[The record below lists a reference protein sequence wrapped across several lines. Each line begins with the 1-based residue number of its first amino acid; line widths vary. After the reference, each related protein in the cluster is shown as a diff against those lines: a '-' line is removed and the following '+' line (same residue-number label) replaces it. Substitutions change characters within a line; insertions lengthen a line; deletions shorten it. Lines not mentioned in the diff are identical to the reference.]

1 MEVANSAKDFAGST
15 QAADLAILG
24 FVQGGEEISNTIAQL
39 LLFGKRLQT
48 QETTLA
54 ELNDQLGT
62 TFTSLDDLATNIVNT
77 QSAQIKAIGEGIMID
92 DDLSPEDKIRAFQKA
107 VTEATG
113 IADEQTLNLIAARAG
128 FEDLVSTFQADT
140 FDVLMNNFEGLS
152 EVVAELTT
160 NLNNLLNPIRMRDP
174 DNLIQK
180 DPNSG
185 VEYIPMGQDGL
196 AFGTGDVA
204 VTGEAGPELV
214 RFGSTGEVIN
224 NSTSSQIM
232 GAASGIMDAMASPT
246 TTPEA
251 TVATNDRI
259 VEPAATVNNNT
270 SDDLLKKINDTL
282 DQSNM
287 IQSNILKETKR
298 SKGFQY

>member
-1 MEVANSAKDFAGST
+1 
-15 QAADLAILG
+15 
-24 FVQGGEEISNTIAQL
+24 
-39 LLFGKRLQT
+39 
-48 QETTLA
+48 
-54 ELNDQLGT
+54 
-62 TFTSLDDLATNIVNT
+62 
-77 QSAQIKAIGEGIMID
+77 
-92 DDLSPEDKIRAFQKA
+92 
-107 VTEATG
+107 
-113 IADEQTLNLIAARAG
+113 
-128 FEDLVSTFQADT
+128 
-140 FDVLMNNFEGLS
+140 VLMNNFEGLS

-160 NLNNLLNPIRMRDP
+160 NLNNLLDPIRMRDP
-174 DNLIQK
+174 DTFIEK

-185 VEYIPMGQDGL
+185 VEYIPFGQDGL

-259 VEPAATVNNNT
+259 VEPAAAVNNNT